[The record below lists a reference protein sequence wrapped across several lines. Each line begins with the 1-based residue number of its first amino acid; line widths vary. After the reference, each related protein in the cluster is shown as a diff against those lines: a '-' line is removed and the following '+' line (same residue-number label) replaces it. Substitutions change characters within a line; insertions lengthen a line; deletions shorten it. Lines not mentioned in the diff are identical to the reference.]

1 MDEVTAEGK
10 FEKILRICKY
20 GNSMWKARCKLF
32 LPNIFIDPWE
42 MYSWEEDALQLWN
55 EAESGDQYEMKN

>member
-1 MDEVTAEGK
+1 MDKVTAEGK

-20 GNSMWKARCKLF
+20 GNSMWKARSKLF

-42 MYSWEEDALQLWN
+42 MY
-55 EAESGDQYEMKN
+55 